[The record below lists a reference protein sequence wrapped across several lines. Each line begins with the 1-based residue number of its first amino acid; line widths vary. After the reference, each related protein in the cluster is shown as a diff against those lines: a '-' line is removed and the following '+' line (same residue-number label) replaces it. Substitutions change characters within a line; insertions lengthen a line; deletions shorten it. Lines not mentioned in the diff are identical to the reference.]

1 MNMDLEEMIARAQWK
16 ARCRYFGEPETDWL
30 PEAEYRLDQA
40 RAVLSCLEEN
50 GMVVVPHDRHRWN
63 IEVDGDDL
71 LVCRGDHEKHDRCSF
86 QRYAPKQG

>member
-1 MNMDLEEMIARAQWK
+1 MNMDLEEKIARAICLSPSK
-16 ARCRYFGEPETDWL
+16 NPERLECCGACSGMIAAARS
-30 PEAEYRLDQA
+30 
-40 RAVLSCLEEN
+40 VLSCLEEN